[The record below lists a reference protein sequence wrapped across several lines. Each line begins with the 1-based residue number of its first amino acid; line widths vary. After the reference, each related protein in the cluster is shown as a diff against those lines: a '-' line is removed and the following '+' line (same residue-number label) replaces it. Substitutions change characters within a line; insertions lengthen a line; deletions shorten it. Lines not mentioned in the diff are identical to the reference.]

1 MMSIIVGVG
10 DTMMVVKSDECV
22 RNIVMMEEMMMVKV
36 QRW

>member
-10 DTMMVVKSDECV
+10 DTMMVVKSDECL
-22 RNIVMMEEMMMVKV
+22 RNIVMMVKV